1 MDVADDPHRRQDP
14 TDQYPRPEFAGQ
26 DQPHPGWTGPM
37 DPPPDHGEESYRGSG
52 RLAGRRAVITGGDS
66 GIGRAVALAYA
77 REGADVLFTY
87 LEQERDEAR
96 ETSRLVEDAGQK
108 AVAVSCDIREEH
120 NCRALVDRAVAEF
133 GGIDVLVNNAAY
145 QMSQPDGIEA
155 ITTEQFDRVM
165 RTNLYGMFWLT
176 KFALPHMP
184 EGGSVINT
192 TSVQAYKPSPH
203 LLDYAMT
210 KGAIVT
216 FTQGLAQMVVERGI
230 RVNAVAPGPVWT
242 PLIPATLPDTT
253 EFGKQSPLGRPAQPA
268 ELAPAYVY
276 LASQE
281 AGYRHR
287 GNHERDR
294 WDAAAL
300 RGSGRHLRG
309 SGRLG
314 EFRATE
320 EDRVA
325 GGQLGEDAVEQGRSG
340 ETADDAQDRADV
352 PACGGQGAAGAGGE
366 VPDEGPAGH
375 RVGSRDLGGEDPRR
389 LAGETRRQLDAFLA
403 GDAAAE
409 GG

>member
-1 MDVADDPHRRQDP
+1 
-14 TDQYPRPEFAGQ
+14 
-26 DQPHPGWTGPM
+26 M

-52 RLAGRRAVITGGDS
+52 RLVGRRTVITGGDS
-66 GIGRAVALAYA
+66 GIGRAVALAFA
-77 REGADVLFTY
+77 REGADVLFTH
-87 LEQERDEAR
+87 LDQEQDEAR

-108 AVAVSCDIREEH
+108 AVAVSCDIREER
-120 NCRALVDRAVAEF
+120 NCRALVDRAVSEF

-176 KFALPHMP
+176 KFALPHIP
-184 EGGSVINT
+184 EGGGVINT

-216 FTQGLAQMVVERGI
+216 FTQGLAQMVAERGI

-242 PLIPATLPDTT
+242 PLIPATLPDTA

-281 AGYRHR
+281 AGYVTAEIL
-287 GNHERDR
+287 NV
-294 WDAAAL
+294 
-300 RGSGRHLRG
+300 
-309 SGRLG
+309 
-314 EFRATE
+314 T
-320 EDRVA
+320 
-325 GGQLGEDAVEQGRSG
+325 GGTPL
-340 ETADDAQDRADV
+340 
-352 PACGGQGAAGAGGE
+352 P
-366 VPDEGPAGH
+366 
-375 RVGSRDLGGEDPRR
+375 
-389 LAGETRRQLDAFLA
+389 
-403 GDAAAE
+403 
-409 GG
+409 